1 MREYLI
7 WWKNLELSE
16 KERIKS
22 EQVTKTISF
31 DFIKEKYKE
40 IVNA

>member
-7 WWKNLELSE
+7 WWKKLELSE

-22 EQVTKTISF
+22 EHGIKTVSF
-31 DFIKEKYKE
+31 DFIKKAYNELLT
-40 IVNA
+40 